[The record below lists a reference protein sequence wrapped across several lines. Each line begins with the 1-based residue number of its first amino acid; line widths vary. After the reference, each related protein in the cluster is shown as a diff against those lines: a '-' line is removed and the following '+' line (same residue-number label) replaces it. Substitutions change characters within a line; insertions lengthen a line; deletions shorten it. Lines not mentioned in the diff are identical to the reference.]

1 MDGKPE
7 KNGIELTLKE
17 LHLFLEMHPTQN
29 KDSLVKKIGIDTLNK
44 LMKLG
49 YVEEQ
54 GSIFKDVKI
63 TQKGLTER
71 DALAIKLKH
80 PIAIKHV
87 ELFNISKFKLAVL
100 SIATLGIY
108 DIYFFYK
115 NWKAL
120 RDQGGLSVSPF
131 WRAIL
136 GILFCYSLSKEIFSR
151 SKNLGEPSSHSAGGV
166 AVAYFILSGMGRVDG
181 LVWLISLFSF
191 IPLFSIQDAIR
202 FNNSAINPKSKPD
215 GHFSY
220 KELLLL
226 LPAIIISAILLLGF
240 VGNLNPI
247 HPIVGTWCSKNTAQ
261 YQITFNNDGKLWGS
275 IGDGNWTVKN
285 PSQIS
290 AETLIEGELWKEDF
304 SYGSDPERL
313 SISIEPNCVR
323 STCFTPNCVRSTCL
337 TLTVPEGDWKRC

>member
-1 MDGKPE
+1 MDNKAE
-7 KNGIELTLKE
+7 KNKAELTQKE
-17 LHLFLEMHPTQN
+17 ALLFLEMHPTQN

-44 LMKLG
+44 LIDLG

-54 GSIFKDVKI
+54 GFIFKDVKI

-71 DALAIKLKH
+71 DSLAVKLKH
-80 PIAIKHV
+80 QAATKNV
-87 ELFNISKFKLAVL
+87 ELFNISKFKFAVL

-120 RDQGGLSVSPF
+120 RDQGGLKISPF
-131 WRAIL
+131 WRAIF
-136 GILFCYSLSKEIFSR
+136 GVLFCYSLGKEIFSR
-151 SKNLGEPSSHSAGGV
+151 SKNLGDPSSHSAGGV
-166 AVAYFILSGMGRVDG
+166 AVAYFILSIMGRGGG

-191 IPLFSIQDAIR
+191 IPIFSMQDAIK

-226 LPAIIISAILLLGF
+226 LPAVIISAILLIGI

-247 HPIVGTWCSKNTAQ
+247 HPIVGTWCSKDSSR
-261 YQITFNNDGKLWGS
+261 YQITFDNDGKLWGS
-275 IGDGNWTVKN
+275 IGDGNWVVKN

-290 AETLIEGELWKEDF
+290 AESVLNEETWKVDLAY
-304 SYGSDPERL
+304 SSDPERL
-313 SISIEPNCVR
+313 DMTIEPNCMG
-323 STCFTPNCVRSTCL
+323 SSCF
-337 TLTVPEGDWKRC
+337 TLTVPEGAWERC